1 MRTLNVAIRITS
13 AALAITFAFGL
24 HEAHADGD
32 ADKGAKVYKK
42 TGCATCHNADG
53 MGKAKPGSLEK
64 QKGPQIAGLD
74 ADYAK
79 TQVMAIQK
87 KERVT
92 ETTVDMQRKVATLTE
107 DQIEDVSAYLAT
119 LAPKHK
125 GMKQ

>member
-1 MRTLNVAIRITS
+1 MRNLHFTLRTATLS
-13 AALAITFAFGL
+13 LALALGAF
-24 HEAHADGD
+24 EAKASGD
-32 ADKGAKVYKK
+32 AEKGAKVFKK

-79 TQVMAIQK
+79 TQVLAIQK

-107 DQIEDVSAYLAT
+107 DQIADVSAYLAT

-125 GMKQ
+125 GMKE

>member
-1 MRTLNVAIRITS
+1 MRNLHFTLRTATLS
-13 AALAITFAFGL
+13 LALAVMAGN
-24 HEAHADGD
+24 ASADSD
-32 ADKGAKVYKK
+32 AEKGAKVFKK

-79 TQVMAIQK
+79 TQVLAIQK

-107 DQIEDVSAYLAT
+107 EQIAHVSAYLAT

-125 GMKQ
+125 GMKE